1 MATEAENSTPAQRG
15 AASDIRH
22 DSWVLRRAPAA
33 LRPYARLMRLDR
45 PIGTWLLLLP
55 CWWGLA
61 LAGSAAWPGLWYGAL
76 FAIGAVV
83 MRGAGCVVNDIL
95 DRDLDGRVART
106 ADRPIPSGE
115 VTIRKAV
122 VFLAALLTAGL
133 AILLQFNWATVAL
146 GAASLL
152 LVFSYPMMKRIT
164 YWPQIFLGLAFNW
177 GALMGWCAVHGRLDW
192 SALSLYAAGIA
203 WTLVYDTIYA
213 HQDKED
219 DALVG
224 VKSTALLFAGQTRPW
239 IALFAGLTMAG
250 LAAAIWLAG
259 LAWPGYV
266 VLVAAAAHL
275 VWQVARVRFDVP
287 RSCLKMFRANRDF
300 AFIVLA
306 AIFAGWMV

>member
-1 MATEAENSTPAQRG
+1 MATEAENSTQAERG
-15 AASDIRH
+15 GASDIRH
-22 DSWVLRRAPAA
+22 DSWVLRLAPVA

-76 FAIGAVV
+76 FAAGAVV

-106 ADRPIPSGE
+106 ADRPIPAGE
-115 VTIRKAV
+115 VTVRGAL
-122 VFLAALLTAGL
+122 VFLVALVTLGL
-133 AILLQFNWATVAL
+133 AILLQFNWATVVL
-146 GAASLL
+146 GAASLV
-152 LVFSYPMMKRIT
+152 LVFTYPLMKRIT

-177 GALMGWCAVHGRLDW
+177 GALMGWSAVHGRLEW
-192 SALSLYAAGIA
+192 PALALYAAGIT

-224 VKSTALLFAGQTRPW
+224 VKSTALLFAGQSRRW
-239 IALFAGLTMAG
+239 IAVFAALTMVG
-250 LAAAIWLAG
+250 LWLAVWLAG
-259 LAWPGYV
+259 SAWPAV
-266 VLVAAAAHL
+266 FALVAAAAHL

-287 RSCLKMFRANRDF
+287 KSCLSMFRANRDF
-300 AFIVLA
+300 GLLVLA
-306 AIFAGWMV
+306 ALCAG